1 MSEPRTVRVLIVED
15 HPVVRLGLRHV
26 MEHEGLEVCAE
37 VGSIDAALRSAAL
50 ATADL
55 VTVDLSL
62 GG

>member
-1 MSEPRTVRVLIVED
+1 VLIVED